1 MNNTE
6 LLHQLT
12 AEVNDVLQTAQKLG
26 RLDETTL
33 NMQPAPGK
41 WSMAQVIEHLNTYNR
56 YYLPLVAKR
65 MPAARKIQGNATY
78 KPGWLG
84 DYFVKSMYSD
94 VKTKGVIANKMSAMK
109 GHIPDAVLNGKN
121 VIAEFIAD
129 GEQLL
134 LLLDAAKQVDMSSV
148 KIPITIA
155 RWIKISM
162 GDALRFL
169 IAHQVRHIHQINNLL
184 VSEKVG

>member
-6 LLHQLT
+6 LLNQLT
-12 AEVNDVLQTAQKLG
+12 TEVNEVLQTASKIAK
-26 RLDETTL
+26 LDEKSL

-65 MPAARKIQGNATY
+65 MPAARKTQGNATY

-109 GHIPDAVLNGKN
+109 GHIPDTLLNGKTT
-121 VIAEFIAD
+121 IAEFIAD

-169 IAHQVRHIHQINNLL
+169 IAHQVRHMHQINNLL

>member
-1 MNNTE
+1 MNNAE

-12 AEVNDVLQTAQKLG
+12 AEVKDVLQTAQKLA

-65 MPAARKIQGNATY
+65 MPAARKILGNAPY

-109 GHIPDAVLNGKN
+109 GHIPDAVLDGKN
-121 VIAEFIAD
+121 VIAEFMAD

-134 LLLDAAKQVDMSSV
+134 LLLDAAKAVDMSSV

-169 IAHQVRHIHQINNLL
+169 IAHQVRHMHQINNLL
-184 VSEKVG
+184 TTEKVS